1 MPDVAAQATMS
12 TRPAGAYDP
21 GRNRR
26 IAAFHWPGFV
36 TLLGRELRRVRKLA
50 AMMVLA
56 PAIMAAIY
64 FACFALGL
72 GVQRGTEA
80 GDQVLTFLVPG
91 LIMLSVLLRAA
102 EVNGFSILGSKLDGV
117 MLDQLMAP
125 VGAREVVTAYALSSS
140 ITGVVS
146 GIAIW
151 LVSLLIWPM
160 PVAHPLAALFFA
172 GAGAMIMGLIGV
184 LTGIV
189 SDKWDH
195 MAAWFTFIFVPL
207 TFLSGA
213 FAPVDAMPS
222 PLREVAMASPMFYA
236 VDGFRWAMLG
246 TGEHQPPLQAAAIL
260 VAVCALLWAVAGAL
274 YARGWRMKA

>member
-1 MPDVAAQATMS
+1 MPDATALS
-12 TRPAGAYDP
+12 REDRPAGAYDP
-21 GRNRR
+21 ARNRR
-26 IAAFHWPGFV
+26 IGAFHWPGFA
-36 TLLGRELRRVRKLA
+36 TLLNRELRRLRKLA
-50 AMMVLA
+50 AMMVIA

-72 GVQRGTEA
+72 GVQRGTAA

-102 EVNGFSILGSKLDGV
+102 ELNGFSILGSKLDGV

-125 VGAREVVTAYALSSS
+125 VGAREVVAAYAVSS
-140 ITGVVS
+140 TAAGVICGV
-146 GIAIW
+146 AIW

-160 PVAHPLAALFFA
+160 PVADPLAALAFA
-172 GAGAMIMGLIGV
+172 ALGAMSMGLIGL

-207 TFLSGA
+207 AFLSGA
-213 FAPVDAMPS
+213 FAPVEAMPS
-222 PLREVAMASPMFYA
+222 PLREIAMASPMFYA

-246 TGEHQPPLQAAAIL
+246 TGAHQPPLLSAAIL
-260 VAVCALLWAVAGAL
+260 LGVNAALWALAAAL